1 MSTRSH
7 KVLSLNEK
15 MKVLDFVRK
24 KLHVEVGK
32 VYGKNESSTHEIVK
46 KEKEVHADFA
56 ATPSSANSFHHMDIL
71 SCHVITRRRAST
83 AQ

>member
-46 KEKEVHADFA
+46 KQK
-56 ATPSSANSFHHMDIL
+56 
-71 SCHVITRRRAST
+71 
-83 AQ
+83 